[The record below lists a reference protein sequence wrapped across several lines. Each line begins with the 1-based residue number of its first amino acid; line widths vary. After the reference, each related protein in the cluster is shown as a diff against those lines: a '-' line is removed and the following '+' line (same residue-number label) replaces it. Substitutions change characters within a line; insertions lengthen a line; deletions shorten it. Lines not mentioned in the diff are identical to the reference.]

1 MREIKFRALKDDMS
15 NCNFVYGQLVYD
27 AIGIPRI
34 SAVDISGEGLKFHT
48 CLHGTEGQYTGL
60 KDKNGK
66 EIYEG
71 DVVTGHTSYERDS
84 DEFEW
89 TKENPCI
96 VEYDERKGGFY
107 PFTLN
112 SRWRCD
118 VINIE
123 VIGNIH
129 EHHEL
134 LK

>member
-71 DVVTGHTSYERDS
+71 DVLKNTEHNFTFKVQWGMENESYAGWAGNWNEKDFVS
-84 DEFEW
+84 PLFNAPL
-89 TKENPCI
+89 ENC
-96 VEYDERKGGFY
+96 
-107 PFTLN
+107 
-112 SRWRCD
+112 
-118 VINIE
+118 E

-129 EHHEL
+129 ENPEL